1 MLTPIQASALMNRS
15 FSPVRQASGI
25 VTIASANDV
34 RKMQQARSTIM
45 FTTLK
50 TAAMAGLIG
59 LTSLAALPAGADS
72 LDLRFG
78 ERHDNARFG
87 IYLGGGDR
95 MREREFRHMGRRC
108 TPERALD
115 KAGRIGVRRARIDY
129 VGYDSIGVVGRS
141 RGERIRVT
149 FARDRNCPVL
159 SIG

>member
-1 MLTPIQASALMNRS
+1 
-15 FSPVRQASGI
+15 
-25 VTIASANDV
+25 
-34 RKMQQARSTIM
+34 MQQARSTIM

-59 LTSLAALPAGADS
+59 LTSLAALPAGAHS
-72 LDLRFG
+72 LDFRFG

-87 IYLGGGDR
+87 IYLGNGER
-95 MREREFRHMGRRC
+95 MREREFRRGHRC

-129 VGYDSIGVVGRS
+129 VGYGSIGVVGRS

-149 FARDRNCPVL
+149 FARERNCPVL